1 MDFTRFEASLLDPA
15 VGTFK
20 GWTLPNERRFNEW
33 YAREVYEGRG
43 AIVDLGCMNGSSTGA
58 LASGLAANGRVAGRK
73 VQAFDRFI
81 KTWPR
86 IPGEPLEDIPTG
98 GDFFHRFLEHTA
110 PWKDLIEPYRGDAG
124 TIAWSEGPIEYLL
137 VDLMKSWDTASMVTE
152 RFFPLVLDRVG
163 LVVHQDFLHF
173 YTPWIHVIMHR
184 LRDALEPAFEIPDSC
199 SMVFRK
205 VRPLGVDEC
214 RRAADFSSIDVDEV
228 DEAFDRSAGL
238 ITRNSKGPIW
248 AAKAT
253 YFAHWARRAGS
264 ESDMDPEFCRWM
276 ERAIEEFRRIA
287 PEFRSEREVGKVADF
302 LSPYMEGGATPV
314 VGPLDRRA
322 KPRWRLLAREGAEA
336 TLEVL
341 PDGSRRVDIKKLS
354 GGPAWHVQL
363 VTPPTP
369 VRAGERCSVSFRARS
384 TSPRRMTVLAMEGQ
398 PPWAP
403 IGLARELDL
412 SEEMRG
418 FREEFTA
425 TKDDPKARLRFNLGA
440 SDASVEL
447 ADVEFVPR

>member
-33 YAREVYEGRG
+33 FAREVHEGRG

-58 LASGLAANGRVAGRK
+58 LASGLAANGRVTGRK

-86 IPGEPLEDIPTG
+86 IPGEPLEDIPIG

-152 RFFPLVLDRVG
+152 RFFPLVLDRGG

-184 LRDALEPAFEIPDSC
+184 LRDALEPAFEIPNSC

-205 VRPLGVDEC
+205 VRPPRPVRPTLTS
-214 RRAADFSSIDVDEV
+214 RAVAPRPEQDREVAGADDTVAIEV
-228 DEAFDRSAGL
+228 G
-238 ITRNSKGPIW
+238 I
-248 AAKAT
+248 AAKGVPRPEHDRQVAR
-253 YFAHWARRAGS
+253 ADRAVAVEVRGARRLRRPQV
-264 ESDMDPEFCRWM
+264 EH
-276 ERAIEEFRRIA
+276 ER
-287 PEFRSEREVGKVADF
+287 
-302 LSPYMEGGATPV
+302 
-314 VGPLDRRA
+314 
-322 KPRWRLLAREGAEA
+322 
-336 TLEVL
+336 
-341 PDGSRRVDIKKLS
+341 
-354 GGPAWHVQL
+354 
-363 VTPPTP
+363 
-369 VRAGERCSVSFRARS
+369 
-384 TSPRRMTVLAMEGQ
+384 
-398 PPWAP
+398 
-403 IGLARELDL
+403 
-412 SEEMRG
+412 
-418 FREEFTA
+418 
-425 TKDDPKARLRFNLGA
+425 
-440 SDASVEL
+440 
-447 ADVEFVPR
+447 